1 MCSTIFVFQHSSTAL
16 FPEQCEGGWLL
27 HPTFA
32 ALSLSETLRF
42 GLFEAEARSLVVAC
56 QWAPM
61 GAARTSWRWWHLQA
75 PCTKQARWVVTLW
88 QWRLALRPWRG
99 WRTNPAVEYIHIY
112 IYITCDMWCWCFLCN
127 RLLGFATVCIMFQL
141 DLFSWFRMASHKL
154 WQMPDLRGARKL
166 WVPGQDHRQ
175 THQRHFGCCQGA
187 RPPGGFSA
195 VIWWAN
201 FALKSHVVLP
211 WLSLTWECEHADTW
225 SRNLHKLT
233 SEWDDDRFAEVTSA
247 ACSAS
252 SSARA
257 LWPVSRMPPRVTLRS
272 LPSGIAWCCR
282 RWGSVCIW
290 SMAQYGRGNT
300 RKPTTSFQGI
310 DRFWGNF

>member
-99 WRTNPAVEYIHIY
+99 WRTNPAVEYIY
-112 IYITCDMWCWCFLCN
+112 IYNMWHVMLMFFVQQIVGVCN
-127 RLLGFATVCIMFQL
+127 SL
-141 DLFSWFRMASHKL
+141 H
-154 WQMPDLRGARKL
+154 
-166 WVPGQDHRQ
+166 
-175 THQRHFGCCQGA
+175 
-187 RPPGGFSA
+187 
-195 VIWWAN
+195 
-201 FALKSHVVLP
+201 HV
-211 WLSLTWECEHADTW
+211 
-225 SRNLHKLT
+225 
-233 SEWDDDRFAEVTSA
+233 
-247 ACSAS
+247 
-252 SSARA
+252 SAR
-257 LWPVSRMPPRVTLRS
+257 
-272 LPSGIAWCCR
+272 
-282 RWGSVCIW
+282 
-290 SMAQYGRGNT
+290 
-300 RKPTTSFQGI
+300 SFFVIPDG
-310 DRFWGNF
+310 